1 MERHDSSTPDSF
13 VAACEECGTAS
24 HERQYAAILGRRT
37 CEHCLLD
44 SRKRT
49 GGLQEDPYELFVES
63 LAEALDLRAQEA
75 GLHSKRVASHT
86 LLLATHSFKRMDD
99 LKEVYWGSLLHDI
112 GKIGV
117 PDAILLKPG
126 QLTDEEWQI
135 MQKHPRNGH
144 LILKRLPFLSM
155 AADIVLC
162 HEERF
167 DGSGYPAGLRGD
179 EIPLA
184 ARLFA
189 IIDTLDAMTFD
200 RSYRKALPFD
210 TAKAEIL
217 RMSGTQFD
225 PMAVEIFLREESAL
239 REMAA
244 MEFPSPIKGNS
255 W

>member
-1 MERHDSSTPDSF
+1 MDKDDSPTLPANSIT
-13 VAACEECGTAS
+13 ACAECGTAS
-24 HERQYAAILGRRT
+24 HDRQYVRVLGRHT

-44 SRKRT
+44 ARKRV
-49 GGLQEDPYELFVES
+49 GGLDGDPYELFVEA
-63 LAEALDLRAQEA
+63 LAEALDLREQQT

-86 LLLATHSFKRMDD
+86 VLLATHFFKRASD

-117 PDAILLKPG
+117 PDAILLKQG

-135 MQKHPRNGH
+135 MRKHPHDGH
-144 LILKRLPFLSM
+144 LILKKLPFLSM

-167 DGSGYPAGLRGD
+167 DGSGYPAGLKGD
-179 EIPLA
+179 NIPMA

-189 IIDTLDAMTFD
+189 VIDTLDAMTFD

-217 RMSGTQFD
+217 RMSGRQFD
-225 PMAVEIFLREESAL
+225 PMAVDTFLREEAAL

-244 MEFPSPIKGNS
+244 MEFPAAK
-255 W
+255 